1 MDDRD
6 DEDRAAILKRRSR
19 FIAVALAGMTAA
31 CDDLNP
37 FAPCLEPMPI
47 EEPVVDPEGT
57 PPVEMRPLPQPP
69 MQPSMTE
76 TAMEEPVMEE
86 PVMEEPVMEEPAME
100 ETAMDDPAM
109 RPRMRPQ
116 PCLSPRVCL
125 SVAPRVC
132 LSELYIDG
140 VRKKSDET

>member
-19 FIAVALAGMTAA
+19 FIAVALAGMTAG
-31 CDDLNP
+31 CDNLNP
-37 FAPCLEPMPI
+37 FAPCLEPMPV
-47 EEPVVDPEGT
+47 EQPVGDPEGT
-57 PPVEMRPLPQPP
+57 PPVEMRPIPQPP
-69 MQPSMTE
+69 MQPNM

-86 PVMEEPVMEEPAME
+86 VSTQEPVME

-116 PCLSPRVCL
+116 PCLTPRVCL

-132 LSELYIDG
+132 LELSLEGAQKRSE
-140 VRKKSDET
+140 KE